1 MNRTVLL
8 LNIARKLA
16 IKVPYISIFWGYSAV
31 GSAFAW
37 HAKGHEFE
45 SR

>member
-1 MNRTVLL
+1 MFSYYFLG
-8 LNIARKLA
+8 
-16 IKVPYISIFWGYSAV
+16 GYSAV